1 MLNRYVVHL
10 KLKLYIKTVLKIAF
24 LRRSELTETFPSR
37 IHTALRNSKDPK
49 SNSD

>member
-24 LRRSELTETFPSR
+24 LRSELTETFPSR